1 MKKRN
6 IEEYLAH
13 TIFIL
18 VTGFLSLLFSLLCV
32 SLLLL
37 GTSLLHNIQ
46 AEDTLTWFISMVFF
60 YFIPAIFFTIYLL
73 NKWNHNPKFIVPN
86 LFSSNNI
93 YIEFDKSKLSQV
105 IEIITILVTFLLL
118 INKSYTVNFFDTTSN
133 SILLIIYPVNLGFKL
148 WNYSLTQNKKVKQY
162 FPHRKYK

>member
-60 YFIPAIFFTIYLL
+60 YFIPAIFFT
-73 NKWNHNPKFIVPN
+73 FIC
-86 LFSSNNI
+86 
-93 YIEFDKSKLSQV
+93 
-105 IEIITILVTFLLL
+105 
-118 INKSYTVNFFDTTSN
+118 
-133 SILLIIYPVNLGFKL
+133 
-148 WNYSLTQNKKVKQY
+148 
-162 FPHRKYK
+162 